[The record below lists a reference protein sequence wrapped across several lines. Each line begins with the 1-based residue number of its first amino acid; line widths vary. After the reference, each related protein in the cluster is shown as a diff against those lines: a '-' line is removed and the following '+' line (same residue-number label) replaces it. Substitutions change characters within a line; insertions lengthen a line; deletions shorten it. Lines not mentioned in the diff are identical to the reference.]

1 MNTIGPQYVD
11 RCGQLRLSTAVHP
24 GLMAELKKQPSGTPL
39 ADISDVGCTDAR
51 KQLQDRGFVP
61 YGSNRLV
68 LASTPAA
75 GWPTGDHWQ
84 VAEVE
89 PEGRYLRSLAT
100 CAGNVVQTLTSYA
113 PGEVRSVWIT
123 RPSLLPRS
131 AEIRTTSSASEL
143 VRWLTPDC
151 LKRFPGFRIEHTL
164 PREVM
169 KIALDGKEPS
179 TLPSVFAEARAHRSK
194 ISSIEML
201 RRAPRSLGVSTFGQ
215 FYPKA
220 TTEILYSPGRTTLS
234 LHAREER
241 PSGTSLHSV
250 YTTTEGGEVVST
262 HAFHSSAG
270 PTPPSTK

>member
-1 MNTIGPQYVD
+1 MGTIGPQYMN

-24 GLMAELKKQPSGTPL
+24 QLMAELKKLPFATPL

-61 YGSNRLV
+61 YGSNRLA

-100 CAGNVVQTLTSYA
+100 CAGNVVQTMTSYA
-113 PGEVRSVWIT
+113 PGDVQSVWIT
-123 RPSLLPRS
+123 RPSFLPRS
-131 AEIRTTSSASEL
+131 SEVRPASGASAL
-143 VRWLTPDC
+143 VRWLTPNY
-151 LKRFPGFRIEHTL
+151 LKRFPGLRIEHTL

-201 RRAPRSLGVSTFGQ
+201 RRASEGLGVCTFGQ

-220 TTEILYSPGRTTLS
+220 TTEILYSPGRTTVS
-234 LHAREER
+234 MHAREER
-241 PSGTSLHSV
+241 PSGNSLHSL

-262 HAFHSSAG
+262 HAFHSAMG
-270 PTPPSTK
+270 PTPRSTK